1 MAGTPE
7 LPLVFLS
14 VTKPSNFFPDE
25 LAVHCVKLT
34 LHFVL
39 YIPTIT
45 TICVLK
51 IISII
56 GT

>member
-1 MAGTPE
+1 MAGTHE

-14 VTKPSNFFPDE
+14 VTKPSHSFPDE
-25 LAVHCVKLT
+25 LAVHSVKLT

-39 YIPTIT
+39 YISTIT